1 MSLIRQV
8 IFFLPLMLMLPH
20 RFGLDG
26 IWYTFPI
33 SDTLATVVTV
43 ALMWRALRRL
53 PSECRTAATPDD
65 GQ

>member
-8 IFFLPLMLMLPH
+8 IFFLPLILLLPH
-20 RFGLDG
+20 WFGLDG

-53 PSECRTAATPDD
+53 PSECRPAATPDD